1 MTAFERA
8 AERMKAA
15 LKQPYQSL
23 QQEEMAVEQKE
34 EHLGRKQGLN
44 PCKAAIACL
53 AVLSWSIFVFEAGT
67 WYPGAETCAMRTS
80 TWSPAQ
86 HLIRYA
92 PQAITGSFYQKSP
105 FRGAGD
111 DVDQAWDDV
120 WMLGGVPL
128 RIEES
133 KLGELGKDANR
144 NWTRIPEAMGGGIA
158 GYPEVFHQLHCL
170 NVLRMAS
177 YPDHYSNNTFF
188 VDHPAHVVRG
198 HLDHCIEI
206 LRMQLQCSAEM
217 APILTEDGLP
227 GHEFPTADFNVVHMC
242 RNFDD
247 LKEWTRSHILHG
259 AGNWD
264 IPGHGH

>member
-120 WMLGGVPL
+120 WMQ
-128 RIEES
+128 S
-133 KLGELGKDANR
+133 K
-144 NWTRIPEAMGGGIA
+144 
-158 GYPEVFHQLHCL
+158 